1 MEEWYMS
8 QAFFSNDKL
17 QKIKDWRNQE
27 VLDLFQYTSDYIIN
41 QLNSKNAS

>member
-1 MEEWYMS
+1 MS

-27 VLDLFQYTSDYIIN
+27 VLELFQYTSDYIMS